1 MTNFNTNLIIL
12 GLIPIY
18 DLWSLK
24 KLLMLLLILWSQHCK
39 KLNFLLVSLVFLRKH
54 NTQLHE
60 SFLLSSTRPMKV
72 RLLVI
77 NYVNQNVSFLFL
89 KGKMFISG
97 FINVINTLMLKGLM
111 IMRNLSWPPIIWME
125 WLYIGIKILREVWK
139 DK

>member
-1 MTNFNTNLIIL
+1 MKLSTKSTPRNMTNFNTSLIIL

-39 KLNFLLVSLVFLRKH
+39 KLNSLLVSLRKH

-60 SFLLSSTRPMKV
+60 SFLLSLTGPMKV

-77 NYVNQNVSFLFL
+77 NYVNQNVSFLFF

-111 IMRNLSWPPIIWME
+111 IMRNLS
-125 WLYIGIKILREVWK
+125 
-139 DK
+139 